1 LPFAGF
7 VLAADFDTTGFG
19 LAFGFISGSSS
30 SLLGGEDNASSDSN
44 STSDFLDRF
53 LARPPSSGEVRFRGL
68 DVFEGLTGLERVA
81 TLVGLV
87 MGRTVGEVGT
97 PACRFPWKAKD
108 QQTCQL

>member
-108 QQTCQL
+108 QQTRQL